1 MDTKSKNINEE
12 SIFQEEI
19 KKSNKRKSRSGN
31 IFKKYIVVL
40 LTFISIACTIL
51 SLREIKANIRY
62 IIPGGIYLNGD
73 LSNNISDYIN
83 LVKDYSIYYKSL
95 EYASD
100 NNNITQNDIDICK
113 AELVDKVNKEYENY
127 RNDKYN
133 DESFSKLTYEE
144 QQKILSEEKE
154 KITEKYTLNDEE
166 MKEYILNRKVNSASD
181 LNNKIKSY
189 VNLNFRAYD
198 KLKDIWIG
206 GEKID
211 SNNIIKNSKYFEEIN
226 IDYNGNVIEKIYV
239 DGKEINNNIISKL
252 IYYNKYSYHT
262 YYDRYEP
269 NNIYAY
275 DYNEKQSISIYIW
288 MPQEIK
294 KGDVVYENLKRVEI
308 NINRFY
314 LSCGSFILFI
324 ILAILCLVSLSKNK
338 SKINIIE
345 DIVNKIKV
353 WPIEAKVGIGIL
365 GWISWNTTYIYY
377 NANNYIRRL
386 NLISV
391 IWTSLALLIYYV
403 LIRVIIINYNE
414 RTLFKNNITIKCW
427 NYLSEIMTRSSLIK
441 TFLIMSGLYVISGL
455 LLFVVSA
462 ILNIFP
468 IGILIG
474 IILTIIYIV
483 IFIKELIYLDKIII
497 GSKAA
502 TEGKLNCNIEEKG
515 RGHLRELAHD
525 INNIRDGLRK
535 SIESEMKS
543 ENMKTELIT
552 NVSHD
557 LKTPLTSIINYIDL
571 LKRENIES
579 ETAKDY
585 INILDK
591 KSQRLKV
598 LIDDLFEAS
607 KATSGAME
615 LNITK
620 IDIVQ
625 LLKQS
630 LGENDERFKNS
641 NLSVKLDIPDT
652 KIFINGDGQRL
663 YRVFENL
670 ISNIVKY
677 SLSNTR
683 VYIQMYV
690 DDENKV
696 VIIMR
701 NISAYELDFCA
712 NEITN
717 RFKRGDSSRSTEG
730 SGLGLAI
737 AKSIVELHGGKFN
750 IEVDGD
756 LFKSIIKLNQ

>member
-40 LTFISIACTIL
+40 LTFISIACAIL

-133 DESFSKLTYEE
+133 EESFSNLTYEE

-166 MKEYILNRKVNSASD
+166 MKEYILNRKGNSASD

-252 IYYNKYSYHT
+252 IYYNKYSYYT

-294 KGDVVYENLKRVEI
+294 KGDVVYENLKKVEI

-365 GWISWNTTYIYY
+365 GWISWNTTFVYY

-414 RTLFKNNITIKCW
+414 RNLFKKNITIKCW

-455 LLFVVSA
+455 LLFVVSG
-462 ILNIFP
+462 ILSIFP

-535 SIESEMKS
+535 SIESEIKS

-717 RFKRGDSSRSTEG
+717 RFKRGDSSRSTDG